1 MVGRNHNDTAIR
13 WRKSVRHNG
22 SGCTGSALMNRESVS
37 PAWPQEYLTP
47 PGSVHDLAMPR
58 SLLHAG
64 HLPGPATASTTNWR
78 PTPQRWRSRLA
89 SLSGCHPIG
98 RHDSAASTG
107 NADCAPAHVLM
118 VPRCPACSPV
128 PTCGRFAWC
137 SSRGEPWVSR
147 AIHWPGA
154 PGLERSASARAND
167 SYGVISPGLITPSS
181 IARMALLTAGPPAA
195 AHRGLDQPPDGISC
209 RFHRTSMRQD
219 HGTGNGGVS
228 TSRPGAAGPP
238 GLLSEPAVARGLAG
252 VPAADLA
259 RGAPSEVASSVEVK
273 RLS

>member
-1 MVGRNHNDTAIR
+1 
-13 WRKSVRHNG
+13 
-22 SGCTGSALMNRESVS
+22 
-37 PAWPQEYLTP
+37 
-47 PGSVHDLAMPR
+47 VHDLAMPR

-154 PGLERSASARAND
+154 PGWSGQPRR
-167 SYGVISPGLITPSS
+167 G
-181 IARMALLTAGPPAA
+181 RMTRTAW
-195 AHRGLDQPPDGISC
+195 
-209 RFHRTSMRQD
+209 
-219 HGTGNGGVS
+219 
-228 TSRPGAAGPP
+228 SRPAWSRRPRSLGWPC
-238 GLLSEPAVARGLAG
+238 
-252 VPAADLA
+252 
-259 RGAPSEVASSVEVK
+259 
-273 RLS
+273 